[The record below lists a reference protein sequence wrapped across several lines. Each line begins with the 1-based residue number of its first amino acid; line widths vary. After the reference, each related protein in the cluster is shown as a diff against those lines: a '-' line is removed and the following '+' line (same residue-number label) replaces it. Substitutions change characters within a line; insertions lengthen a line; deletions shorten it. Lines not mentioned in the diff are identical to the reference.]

1 MEVMNELKKN
11 QYDFF
16 KLYDRFLSETKKG
29 KRVQKNGKKVRAS
42 SIEPYVWLRKLL
54 HDFSVNKDFPL
65 RISSLN
71 KMNKRSIQAEK
82 KYWKTF
88 YTGFTN
94 YLYDDCDCFDNY
106 VGSNIK
112 RLRAFFNYLNEERD
126 LNVGSFHKSFYVH
139 NEEIEIITLLP
150 EQLHFLI
157 YNKAFEASLPDHLK
171 TTKDMFVFG
180 CTVALRVSDI
190 FKLSSANIESENGKH
205 YLKVISQKTN
215 TLTRIV
221 LPDYAMDIVNKY
233 PRNKKTIFP
242 VISNAR
248 FNLNIKSLIERT
260 DWVDTRSKSRHKR
273 GIPVTVF
280 KNEKNKVPYRFC
292 DLITS
297 HTMRRTAITTM
308 LCLNMPENLV
318 RKISGH
324 APNSKEFFR
333 YVQLSQRYMDTETE
347 KMFEQLK
354 KKEMVA

>member
-1 MEVMNELKKN
+1 MSMLKKN

-16 KLYDRFLSETKKG
+16 KLYDRFVSETKNG
-29 KRVQKNGKKVRAS
+29 KRVQKNGKRVRTS
-42 SIEPYVWLRKLL
+42 SIEPYIWLRKLL
-54 HDFSVNKDFPL
+54 LDFSIKKEFPL
-65 RISSLN
+65 HISSLGAL
-71 KMNKRSIQAEK
+71 KKREIQAEK
-82 KYWKTF
+82 KYWKKF
-88 YTGFTN
+88 YTEFTN
-94 YLYDDCDCFDNY
+94 YLYEDCDCFDNY

-112 RLRAFFNYLNEERD
+112 RLRAFFNYLNEERE
-126 LNVGSFHKSFYVH
+126 LNVGNFHKSFYAH

-150 EQLHFLI
+150 EQLNFLI
-157 YNKAFEASLPDHLK
+157 YNKEFEASLPDHLQK
-171 TTKDMFVFG
+171 TKDMFVFG

-190 FKLSSANIESENGKH
+190 FKLSTSNIESVNGKH

-215 TLTRIV
+215 TFTRVV
-221 LPDYAMDIVNKY
+221 LPDYAMEIINKY
-233 PRNKKTIFP
+233 PKNKKTIFP
-242 VISNAR
+242 EISNAR

-260 DWVDTRSKSRHKR
+260 GWTDERTKSRHRR
-273 GIPVTVF
+273 GVPVPVF
-280 KNEKNKVPYRFC
+280 KNEKTKTLYRFC

-318 RKISGH
+318 RKVSGH

-354 KKEMVA
+354 DKELVA

>member
-1 MEVMNELKKN
+1 MDKLKKD

-16 KLYDRFLSETKKG
+16 KLYDRFLSETKNG

-42 SIEPYVWLRKLL
+42 SIEPYMWLRKLL
-54 HDFSVNKDFPL
+54 HDFSVKKDFPL
-65 RISSLN
+65 HISTLN
-71 KMNKRSIQAEK
+71 KLKKREVQVEK
-82 KYWKTF
+82 KYWKRF
-88 YTGFTN
+88 YTEFTD

-112 RLRAFFNYLNEERD
+112 RLRAFFNYLNEERE
-126 LNVGSFHKSFYVH
+126 LNVGSFHKSFYVQ

-150 EQLHFLI
+150 EQLNFLI
-157 YNKAFEASLPDHLK
+157 YNKEFEANLPDHLK
-171 TTKDMFVFG
+171 ITKDMFVFG

-190 FKLSSANIESENGKH
+190 FKLSASNIESTNGKF

-221 LPDYAMDIVNKY
+221 LPDYAMDIIKKY
-233 PRNKKTIFP
+233 PLNKKIIFP

-260 DWVDTRSKSRHKR
+260 SWVDTRTKSRHKR
-273 GIPVTVF
+273 GIPVNVF
-280 KNEKNKVPYRFC
+280 KNEKTRTPYRFC

-354 KKEMVA
+354 SKELVAI

>member
-1 MEVMNELKKN
+1 MATKN

-16 KLYDRFLSETKKG
+16 KLYDRFLSETKNG
-29 KRVQKNGKKVRAS
+29 KRVQKNGKRVRAS
-42 SIEPYVWLRKLL
+42 SIEPYMWLRKLL
-54 HDFSVNKDFPL
+54 FEFSVNKEFPL
-65 RISSLN
+65 HITSINNL
-71 KMNKRSIQAEK
+71 KKRELQAEK
-82 KYWKTF
+82 KYWKKF
-88 YTGFTN
+88 YTEFTD
-94 YLYDDCDCFDNY
+94 YLYTDCECFDNY

-112 RLRAFFNYLNEERD
+112 RLRAFFNYLNDEREM
-126 LNVGSFHKSFYVH
+126 NVGSFHKSFYAH

-150 EQLHFLI
+150 EQLNFLI
-157 YNKAFEASLPDHLK
+157 YNKEFEASLPEHLQK
-171 TTKDMFVFG
+171 TKDMFVFG

-190 FKLSSANIESENGKH
+190 FKLSTSNIESLNGKH

-221 LPDYAMDIVNKY
+221 LPDYAMAIIEKY
-233 PRNKKTIFP
+233 PKNKKTIFP
-242 VISNAR
+242 EISNAR
-248 FNLNIKSLIERT
+248 FNLNIKSMIGKTSWT
-260 DWVDTRSKSRHKR
+260 DQRIKSRHRR
-273 GIPVTVF
+273 GVPVPIL
-280 KNEKNKVPYRFC
+280 KNEKTKTPYRFC

-354 KKEMVA
+354 NKEMVA